1 MATIFTNI
9 KERILHLTD
18 LKSVTKE
25 KFFESIGVTYGNF
38 KGKAKEKS
46 LSSDVLAKIVTMY
59 PDVNP
64 FWLLNGTGE
73 VFLKEDYLIKQDQQ
87 LIELKELEYKNLKVE
102 NSLLKTNTSLL
113 NELCNELKFRIKTLD
128 DEIEQLKKENNQDK
142 SKYTNTPVDRGL
154 VK

>member
-18 LKSVTKE
+18 LKNVTKE

-46 LSSDVLAKIVTMY
+46 LSSDILAKIVAMY
-59 PDVNP
+59 PDINP

-73 VFLKEDYLIKQDQQ
+73 VFLKDDYIIKRDQQ
-87 LIELKELEYKNLKVE
+87 FIDLKELEYKNLILE

-113 NELCNELKFRIKTLD
+113 NELCDELKFRIKTLD
-128 DEIEQLKKENNQDK
+128 DEIEQLKKEKNKDK
-142 SKYTNTPVDRGL
+142 SSHPATPVDR
-154 VK
+154 

>member
-9 KERILHLTD
+9 KERILYLTD
-18 LKSVTKE
+18 LKNVTKE

-73 VFLKEDYLIKQDQQ
+73 IFIKDDELIKRDQQ
-87 LIELKELEYKNLKVE
+87 VIELKELEYKSLKAE
-102 NSLLKTNTSLL
+102 NSLLKTQINLL
-113 NELCNELKFRIKTLD
+113 HELCDELKFRIKTLD
-128 DEIEQLKKENNQDK
+128 NEIERLNKNQDK
-142 SKYTNTPVDRGL
+142 SISKTSSNIT
-154 VK
+154 K